1 MPAAET
7 DLPDRASNSAEHGDS
22 RRAYREILMNSRSLL
37 MAATAALAFG
47 LVAPAA
53 QAKTASALKAPP
65 AAPYKTVSSLVPLP
79 DFIPGMG
86 QLFVDPATL
95 PAGPFL
101 GYDHDGNLVNTTYM
115 IPLSLMKADMH
126 LNDLKVPAGVKVDHV
141 DMMYNAGHP
150 GVAEPHIH
158 IVLWHVPA
166 AQESR
171 VAK

>member
-1 MPAAET
+1 MST
-7 DLPDRASNSAEHGDS
+7 
-22 RRAYREILMNSRSLL
+22 RSFL
-37 MAATAALAFG
+37 TAAAAAVVLCFG
-47 LVAPAA
+47 ASVA
-53 QAKTASALKAPP
+53 QAAGPSAQKAPP
-65 AAPYKTVSSLVPLP
+65 AAPYKAVSSLVKLP

-101 GYDHDGNLVNTTYM
+101 GYDHEGRLVNTTYM
-115 IPLSLMKADMH
+115 IPLSLMKPDMH

-141 DMMYNAGHP
+141 DIMYNAGHP

-158 IVLWHVPA
+158 IVLWNVPA